1 MGWLG
6 NLSRQNLGERFAEF
20 RDRGHSFPTRQ
31 LAVQRKGGW
40 KFTRPKGKRKRSVP
54 IPAQLIRPLRDH
66 FEDQDAEKQAAGDR
80 WHDWDL
86 VWCELDG
93 RPIDPHD
100 DWDQWKALLAE
111 AGITKDARLHDA
123 RHTSG
128 TLLGEQHVDLHVI
141 QRILGHAQVSTTRI
155 YTDPTDPLTR
165 EAVGRIGSALWPDAA
180 QPQRG
185 MQLGPAARAR
195 RTEKD

>member
-1 MGWLG
+1 
-6 NLSRQNLGERFAEF
+6 
-20 RDRGHSFPTRQ
+20 
-31 LAVQRKGGW
+31 
-40 KFTRPKGKRKRSVP
+40 VP
-54 IPAQLIRPLRDH
+54 IPAQLIWPLRKH
-66 FEDQDAEKQAAGDR
+66 FEDQDVEKQAAGDR

-86 VWCELDG
+86 VWCERDG

-100 DWDQWKALLAE
+100 DWDEWKALLAE

-155 YTDPTDPLTR
+155 YTDPTDALTR
-165 EAVGRIGSALWPDAA
+165 EAVGRIGSALWPDAPDA
-180 QPQRG
+180 AKSQLG
-185 MQLGPAARAR
+185 MQLGPAACAR
-195 RTEKD
+195 KTGKSSGQDGCAARDSNPEPAD